1 MQMKS
6 RFLKSSYSNDV
17 IQKEMKLV
25 KFTKISSTK
34 NDHTKGVLLVVT
46 CHPGLKNID
55 QIIYILL
62 ISIKKLRKYL
72 HQNRLFLSVVPG
84 N

>member
-6 RFLKSSYSNDV
+6 RFLKPSYSNDV
-17 IQKEMKLV
+17 IQKGMKLV
-25 KFTKISSTK
+25 KFTKISSTR
-34 NDHTKGVLLVVT
+34 NDNTKGVLLVVT
-46 CHPGLKNID
+46 CHAGLKNID

-72 HQNRLFLSVVPG
+72 HQNR
-84 N
+84 

>member
-17 IQKEMKLV
+17 IQKGMKLV
-25 KFTKISSTK
+25 KFTKISSTR
-34 NDHTKGVLLVVT
+34 NDNTKGVLLVVT
-46 CHPGLKNID
+46 CHAGLKNID

-72 HQNRLFLSVVPG
+72 HQNR
-84 N
+84 